1 MRSEKYLAYAKYNG
15 VLMAGALTG
24 IRVLEL
30 TWGIAGPM
38 AGMMLADQGA
48 SVTRVE
54 PQDDVFAQSPGYRA
68 WNRGKR
74 SAILDL
80 KGPDGRRALL
90 DLAAQADIVLDSY
103 RPGVMERLGLGHEAL
118 AARNP
123 RLITCSITAY
133 GEGNEHSD
141 RPGLEALAAARTGS
155 QWAQRGGIMST
166 GELGLPD
173 VEIPEGAEQAARSD
187 GPIFSASPW
196 MSINGF
202 YHATLAITAALVAR
216 ERSGTGQHIE
226 ASMLPRAAFV
236 PTSTRSSGPMAAT
249 WMNLRGAPRGLFEC
263 KDGRWVHQWPI
274 KPQSMIDAAEFDRLD
289 DAPAPQYSHRR
300 VDPARIGMEPEN
312 IVVLFYYLP
321 LMQAAFKKFT
331 AEEWRVW
338 GERVKEGVQ
347 VVRTP
352 EEALSDELLLAEGS
366 VVEVADPDLGPIR
379 HIGVITELSQTPGA
393 VQGPAPRR
401 GEHTAEV
408 MSEAARSPDVPAGS
422 PTLAE
427 AGSEGPLAGV
437 RVLDIGLALAG
448 PYGTSLL
455 ADLGADVIKVMA
467 PWDGPWMDTGI
478 GQMANRGKRGVV
490 LNLGKPN
497 GLDAFYRLVESA
509 DVVAHNMRHGVA
521 ERLGVGYE
529 TLRAIKPDLIYCA
542 SRGFDRDRSARGLPG
557 TDQSGSALAG
567 QEWED
572 GGCWHG
578 GQPFFG
584 TSMGDLGNG
593 FLTAI
598 AINEALFHRARTGV
612 GQAVGTSILYACL
625 AGVSGTFACPDGSG
639 PDRPKLDA
647 QQLGFHSLYRLYET
661 SDGWLCLAAVTPEHW
676 ERLCRVTGRE
686 DLQADDRFSDAV
698 ARRANDHELGKIL
711 EEVFGARTA
720 AEWFAALD
728 EAGVPVELSQPG
740 MAGAPPGSPFLH
752 FSVTPARPPGEAPV
766 LDEHTDAVLA
776 ELHLDDETVAAI
788 KEETANRARG

>member
-1 MRSEKYLAYAKYNG
+1 M
-15 VLMAGALTG
+15 V
-24 IRVLEL
+24 
-30 TWGIAGPM
+30 
-38 AGMMLADQGA
+38 GMMLADQGA
-48 SVTRVE
+48 QVTRIE
-54 PQDDVFAQSPGYRA
+54 HPDDVFAQFPGYRV

-74 SAILDL
+74 SALIDVTVTE
-80 KGPDGRRALL
+80 GRQAVLN
-90 DLAAQADIVLDSY
+90 LAAQADVVLDSC
-103 RPGVMERLGLGHEAL
+103 RPGVMERLGLGHEML

-123 RLITCSITAY
+123 RLISCSITAY
-133 GEGNEHSD
+133 GENNEHSD
-141 RPGLEALAAARTGS
+141 RPGLEALVAARTGS

-166 GELGLPD
+166 GDLGLPD
-173 VEIPEGAEQAARSD
+173 VQIPDGAEQAARSD
-187 GPIFSASPW
+187 GPIFSGSPW

-216 ERSGTGQHIE
+216 ERTGIGQHIE
-226 ASMLPRAAFV
+226 ASMLPRAAFI
-236 PTSTRSSGPMAAT
+236 PTSARSSGPMAAT

-274 KPQSMIDAAEFDRLD
+274 KPQSIIDAAEFDRLE
-289 DAPAPQYSHRR
+289 DAPAPAYTHRR

-321 LMQAAFKKFT
+321 LMQAAFKRFT

-347 VVRTP
+347 PVRTP
-352 EEALSDELLLAEGS
+352 EEAFSDALLLAEGS
-366 VVEVADPDLGPIR
+366 VVEVADPDLGPI
-379 HIGVITELSQTPGA
+379 HHLGVITELDRTPGA

-408 MSEAARSPDVPAGS
+408 MREARESADLPVGSTTLPESKSEA
-422 PTLAE
+422 
-427 AGSEGPLAGV
+427 PLAGV

-478 GQMANRGKRGVV
+478 GQMANRGKRGVL
-490 LNLGKPN
+490 LNLGKPA
-497 GLDAFYRLVESA
+497 GLGAFYKLVATA
-509 DVVAHNMRHGVA
+509 DVVAHNMRDGVA

-542 SRGFDRDRSARGLPG
+542 SRGFDRNRSSRGLPG

-598 AINEALFHRARTGV
+598 AVNEALFHRARTGE

-625 AGVSGTFACPDGSG
+625 APTSGTFAYPDGSG

-647 QQLGFHSLYRLYET
+647 LQLGFHPLYRLYET
-661 SDGWLCLAAVTPEHW
+661 ADGWLCLAAVTPEDW
-676 ERLCRVTGRE
+676 ERLCRVIRRD
-686 DLQADDRFSDAV
+686 DLPADDRFSDAV
-698 ARRANDHELGKIL
+698 ARRANDIELGKIL
-711 EEVFGARTA
+711 EEVFVTRSA
-720 AEWFAALD
+720 AEWFATLD
-728 EAGVPVELSQPG
+728 AAGVPVERSVPG
-740 MAGAPPGSPFLH
+740 MMTGPPGAPFVH
-752 FSVTPARPPGEAPV
+752 FSLTPARPPGEAPV
-766 LDEHTDAVLA
+766 LGEHTDAVLA
-776 ELHLDDETVAAI
+776 ELELDEDTVAAV

>member
-1 MRSEKYLAYAKYNG
+1 MP
-15 VLMAGALTG
+15 GALSG
-24 IRVLEL
+24 IRVFEL
-30 TWGIAGPM
+30 SWGISGPM
-38 AGMMLADQGA
+38 VGMMLADQGA
-48 SVTRVE
+48 RVTRIE
-54 PQDDVFAQSPGYRA
+54 PPNDAFAQSAGYRV

-74 SAILDL
+74 SAVIDL
-80 KGPDGRRALL
+80 KSPEGRRAFL
-90 DLAAQADIVLDSY
+90 DLAARADVVLDSY
-103 RPGVMERLGLGHEAL
+103 RPGVMERLGLGHEEL

-123 RLITCSITAY
+123 LVITCSVTAY
-133 GEGNEHSD
+133 GEGNEHSE
-141 RPGLEALAAARTGS
+141 RPGLEALVAARTGS
-155 QWAQRGGIMST
+155 PWAQRGGIMST
-166 GELGLPD
+166 GDLGLPD
-173 VEIPEGAEQAARSD
+173 VEIPDGAEQAARPD

-216 ERSGTGQHIE
+216 ERSGAGQHIE

-236 PTSTRSSGPMAAT
+236 PTTARGSGPMAAT

-274 KPQSMIDAAEFDRLD
+274 KPQSIIDAARFDRLE
-289 DAPAPQYSHRR
+289 DAPAPEYTHRR

-352 EEALSDELLLAEGS
+352 EEAFSDPLLLAEGS
-366 VVEVADPDLGPIR
+366 VVEVTDPDLGPIR
-379 HIGVITELSQTPGA
+379 HIGVITELGRTPGS

-408 MSEAARSPDVPAGS
+408 MREAAERPDVPAGGAPADARS
-422 PTLAE
+422 D
-427 AGSEGPLAGV
+427 GPLAGI

-478 GQMANRGKRGVV
+478 GQMANRGKRGLL

-497 GLDAFYRLVESA
+497 GLAAFHKLVETA

-521 ERLGVGYE
+521 ERLGVDEE

-598 AINEALFHRARTGV
+598 AVTEALFHRARTGE

-625 AGVSGTFACPDGSG
+625 AGTSGTFAYPDGSG

-647 QQLGFHSLYRLYET
+647 RQLGFHALYRLYET
-661 SDGWLCLAAVTPEHW
+661 AEGWLCLAVVTPEHW
-676 ERLCRVTGRE
+676 ERLCRVVGRE
-686 DLQADDRFSDAV
+686 DLQADDRFSAAV
-698 ARRANDHELGKIL
+698 ARRANDDDLGKIL

-720 AEWFAALD
+720 AEWFGALD
-728 EAGVPVELSQPG
+728 DAGVPAEISRPG
-740 MAGAPPGSPFLH
+740 MVAAAPGTPFVQ
-752 FSVTPARPPGEAPV
+752 FSATPARPPGEAPV
-766 LDEHTDAVLA
+766 LGEHTDEVLA
-776 ELHLDDETVAAI
+776 ELRLGDETLARI
-788 KEETANRARG
+788 KEETADRARG

>member
-1 MRSEKYLAYAKYNG
+1 
-15 VLMAGALTG
+15 MAGALTG
-24 IRVLEL
+24 LRVLEL
-30 TWGIAGPM
+30 TWGISGPM
-38 AGMMLADQGA
+38 VGMMLADQGA
-48 SVTRVE
+48 VVTRIE
-54 PQDDVFAQSPGYRA
+54 PPEDVFAQAPGYRV

-74 SAILDL
+74 SAVLDL
-80 KGPDGRRALL
+80 KAPDGRRTLL
-90 DLAAQADIVLDSY
+90 DLAAQADVVLDSY

-123 RLITCSITAY
+123 RIITCSITAY
-133 GEGNEHSD
+133 GEGNEHSE

-166 GELGLPD
+166 GDLGLPD
-173 VEIPEGAEQAARSD
+173 VDIPDGAEQAARSD

-202 YHATLAITAALVAR
+202 YHGTLAITAALVAR
-216 ERSGTGQHIE
+216 ERAGVGQHIE
-226 ASMLPRAAFV
+226 VSMLPRAAFV
-236 PTSTRSSGPMAAT
+236 PTSARSSGPMAAT

-274 KPQSMIDAAEFDRLD
+274 KPQSIIDAAEFDRLE
-289 DAPAPQYSHRR
+289 DAPAPEYAHRR

-321 LMQAAFKKFT
+321 LMQAAFKKFS

-352 EEALSDELLLAEGS
+352 EEAFSDELLLAEGS
-366 VVEVADPDLGPIR
+366 VVEVSDHDLGRIR
-379 HIGVITELSQTPGA
+379 HLGVVTELGRTPGA

-401 GEHTAEV
+401 GEHTADV
-408 MSEAARSPDVPAGS
+408 MREATKSPDAHAT
-422 PTLAE
+422 TLTVADTRT
-427 AGSEGPLAGV
+427 EGPLDGV

-467 PWDGPWMDTGI
+467 PWDGPWMATGI
-478 GQMANRGKRGVV
+478 GQMANRGKRGVL
-490 LNLGKPN
+490 LNLGKPE
-497 GLDAFYRLVESA
+497 GLDAFYKLVETA
-509 DVVAHNMRHGVA
+509 DVVAHNMRDGVA

-598 AINEALFHRARTGV
+598 AVNEALFHRARTGE

-625 AGVSGTFACPDGSG
+625 AGTSGTFAFPDGSG
-639 PDRPKLDA
+639 PERPKLDA
-647 QQLGFHSLYRLYET
+647 LQLGFQALYRLYET
-661 SDGWLCLAAVTPEHW
+661 ADGWICLAAITPEHW
-676 ERLCRVTGRE
+676 TRLCRVTGRE

-698 ARRANDHELGKIL
+698 ARHANDDELGKIL
-711 EEVFGARTA
+711 EEVFLGRSA
-720 AEWFAALD
+720 AAWFAALD
-728 EAGVPVELSQPG
+728 EAGVPVELSAPG
-740 MAGAPPGSPFLH
+740 MVAAPPGTPFVQ
-752 FSVTPARPPGEAPV
+752 FSATPARPPGEAPL
-766 LDEHTDAVLA
+766 LDQHTDEVLV
-776 ELHLDDETVAAI
+776 ELRLDDATVAAI
-788 KEETANRARG
+788 KEETASRARG